1 MCSMRTPKA
10 GYLLHVCTKPSVV
23 SKIGSKIAGNQVPLF
38 QQENFPAAHQQDRRK
53 TGKEIEKIV
62 QLRDQNSA
70 NTKDANLFPV
80 GL

>member
-1 MCSMRTPKA
+1 MCYMRTPKA

-23 SKIGSKIAGNQVPLF
+23 SKIAGNQVPLF